1 MPPSFLQRNSN
12 HRSLENIWCI
22 ATARAPGHILP
33 LPRWRYGAMANAN
46 FFLVRHGFSF
56 LRQSQ
61 HSQHWQLPGHPDR
74 IKSLMDSAEVPLV
87 SMHLSNDQRAGWG
100 VVQPS
105 GKPGLLG
112 GLPWVQDCLGGWKCA
127 DSSLCV
133 GCLQFWDILRQCN
146 SLILEINPIEPNRN
160 EWCAGKGISYK
171 KTCAKLVTFF
181 WAAVLNFSLVNVFQ
195 EPAGC

>member
-33 LPRWRYGAMANAN
+33 LPRWRYGPMANAN

-87 SMHLSNDQRAGWG
+87 YMHLSNDQRAGVRCCTTLRKARFTRGSSMSSGLSGRVKIIPTVAQIPLFVLG
-100 VVQPS
+100 VS
-105 GKPGLLG
+105 NFET
-112 GLPWVQDCLGGWKCA
+112 
-127 DSSLCV
+127 
-133 GCLQFWDILRQCN
+133 FWDNATHWFWKSILLSQTGMNDAQEKASPTR
-146 SLILEINPIEPNRN
+146 RR
-160 EWCAGKGISYK
+160 
-171 KTCAKLVTFF
+171 
-181 WAAVLNFSLVNVFQ
+181 VLNWWLLYEQ
-195 EPAGC
+195 RC